1 MPILKNDI
9 RYNVGNRIIGIKAHE
24 AEQRIANAILQDK
37 IEFKDSPLSRMTGLK
52 TIVTYYQQ
60 KAVGKNDY
68 LINTSTLGS
77 TDPNNMLFI
86 KVKNFVILCQGETT
100 AQTEVKEI
108 GVDFSAE
115 GQAKV
120 FPKSIKPLIGD
131 YFIMHVYNKPSLFKV
146 TNVNKI
152 TIEDDAAYEINY
164 ELIQESPDDKLRQ
177 LEELI
182 TETYEFVYAHIGTS
196 FRTLFR
202 TDEYL
207 ALEKLDSMYQRVASL
222 FNEYFYDE
230 EKNTYILVYDTLD
243 LKDETP
249 YVVASENRYGESL
262 TPPSLNNSDSWYNS
276 KMYDRM
282 LVEFITRNKL
292 FDYVDKHIFRVNQ
305 LRTDSERWYSKTLY
319 YAMENQTSKRVV
331 FKYLLPSPITRVTI
345 ATTLNLYGVVSL
357 EPMAE
362 KLLDSLDLY
371 PPKLLPYILWDAQEK
386 NTEDYMLNSYE
397 NILEFI
403 CEIIGLH
410 VNKKEEYMLD
420 RLLKLYEYL
429 DTFFDLSNSKHHMF
443 YIFPLLALVIR
454 RTMDRL
460 SDPVYNINIFQ

>member
-1 MPILKNDI
+1 
-9 RYNVGNRIIGIKAHE
+9 VENRIMGIKPHE

-108 GVDFSAE
+108 GVDFNAE
-115 GQAKV
+115 GQAKF

-131 YFIMHVYNKPSLFKV
+131 YFIMSVYNKPSLFKV

-152 TIEDDAAYEINY
+152 TMEDDTAYEINY
-164 ELIQESPDDKLRQ
+164 ELIQENPDDKLRQ

-207 ALEKLDSMYQRVASL
+207 ALEKLDAMYQRVASL
-222 FNEYFYDE
+222 FNEYFYDAD
-230 EKNTYILVYDTLD
+230 KNTYILVYDTLD
-243 LKDETP
+243 RKDETP
-249 YVVASENRYGESL
+249 YVVAAENRNGESL
-262 TPPSLNNSDSWYNS
+262 TPPSLNNSDSWYNAQ
-276 KMYDRM
+276 MYDRM

-292 FDYVDKHIFRVNQ
+292 FDYVDRHIFRVNQ
-305 LRTDSERWYSKTLY
+305 LRTDGEKWYSKTIY
-319 YAMENQTSKRVV
+319 YALENQTSKRIV
-331 FKYLLPSPITRVTI
+331 FKYLLPSPVTRVTI
-345 ATTLNLYGVVSL
+345 ATTLNLYGIVSL

-371 PPKLLPYILWDAQEK
+371 PPKLLSYILWDAQEK
-386 NTEDYMLNSYE
+386 NLEDCLLNSYE

-410 VNKKEEYMLD
+410 VNKKEAYMLD

-443 YIFPLLALVIR
+443 YLFPLLALVIR